1 MNKKKIIYIIFEN
14 ANRELV
20 GKLLLGT
27 YALIKNYHVV
37 IGEKNELRSII
48 KYLPPGIIIEK
59 ALRKGSNK
67 RFNDWKKLGHEIY
80 SLDEE
85 ALMYHDN
92 KIYLNQNIDYNINL
106 FINIFFLWSE
116 KHKKMIK
123 NNKVKKKSKI
133 VGNPR
138 IDILKEP
145 FRQIYDFK
153 AKKLIE
159 KHGDFIFIS
168 SRFGSVNRNN
178 PFNKLQDSKSMI
190 TTKSYFNESTKLLN
204 YFYDLPF
211 ELRKKFPKTKIIIR
225 THPSESDKEWK
236 KIAKKVT
243 NCEVIFQGSAIPW
256 ILAAK
261 KVIHNRDT
269 IGLESWILKKKTIC
283 FDPFHGSGLHDKLF
297 KKVCYICK
305 SYSDVNKLIIK
316 NKKEKNIKY
325 SELDHWYT
333 NSRSKDLS
341 FEKIINSFDNLDI
354 KKHNLKFS
362 NLIFLNLIN
371 ILKKFLM
378 FFKLINKK
386 NRYFKFYSDKKV
398 GDFTRLEINDNIK
411 KFSKIINKKKINF
424 KMHSIGKRVIFI
436 NEESL
441 TN

>member
-14 ANRELV
+14 ANRELF
-20 GKLLLGT
+20 GKLLLCA
-27 YALIKNYHVV
+27 YALNKDYHVV

-67 RFNDWKKLGHEIY
+67 RFNHWKKLGHKIY

-85 ALMYHDN
+85 AIMYHDN
-92 KIYLNQNIDYNINL
+92 KIYLRQNIDNDINSYINL
-106 FINIFFLWSE
+106 FFLWSE

-123 NNKVKKKSKI
+123 NNKVVKKSKI

-138 IDILKEP
+138 IDILKQP
-145 FRQIYDFK
+145 WRQIYDLK

-159 KHGDFIFIS
+159 KHGEFIFIS

-178 PFNKLQDSKSMI
+178 PLNKLQDSKSMI

-204 YFYDLPF
+204 YFYNLPF

-236 KIAKKVT
+236 KIAKKVK

-297 KKVCYICK
+297 KKICHICK

-325 SELDHWYT
+325 SNLDNWYT
-333 NSRSKDLS
+333 NSKSEDLS
-341 FEKIINSFDNLDI
+341 FKKIIDSFNHLDI
-354 KKHNLKFS
+354 KKQNLKFS
-362 NLIFLNLIN
+362 NLIFLNSIS
-371 ILKKFLM
+371 IIKKFLT
-378 FFKLINKK
+378 FFSLIKKK
-386 NRYFKFYSDKKV
+386 NRYFKYYSDKKI
-398 GDFTRLEINDNIK
+398 GDFMRFEINDNIL
-411 KFSKIINKKKINF
+411 KFSKIINQKKINL
-424 KMHSIGKRVIFI
+424 KMYSIGKRVFFI
-436 NEESL
+436 NKQNL
-441 TN
+441 